1 MGLPQQEVTQR
12 FISFYGTT
20 DKTNQGNTALNPV
33 ETLACQSIAVR
44 AVNCILRMTELL

>member
-20 DKTNQGNTALNPV
+20 DKTNQGNQPYYLQR
-33 ETLACQSIAVR
+33 LR
-44 AVNCILRMTELL
+44 AKELLYALLIVF